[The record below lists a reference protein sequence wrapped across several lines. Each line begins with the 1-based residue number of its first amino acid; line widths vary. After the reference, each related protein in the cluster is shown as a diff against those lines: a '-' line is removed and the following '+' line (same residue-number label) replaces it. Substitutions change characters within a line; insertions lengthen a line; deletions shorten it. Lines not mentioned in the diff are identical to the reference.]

1 MTSNIKSV
9 IRDASIVYGLTF
21 VFGLGSAIAGFNMQ
35 NSPSTAYM
43 TNLLSGAAGFA
54 TAGSRISANRTE
66 HMAWVAVTFWTFN
79 LTNIVF
85 GLQTYAAWIHSGVT
99 IILMAV
105 LGGTLATILSPL
117 SKSTR
122 QYCQPPQTE

>member
-21 VFGLGSAIAGFNMQ
+21 AFGLGLTIAGFNMQ

-54 TAGSRISANRTE
+54 LAGIRISTDRAE
-66 HMAWVAVTFWTFN
+66 HVAWVAVTFWTFN
-79 LTNIVF
+79 LTNIVL
-85 GLQTYAAWIHSGVT
+85 GLQTYAGWIHSGVT
-99 IILMAV
+99 IILMAI
-105 LGGTLATILSPL
+105 LGAAFAATLSPR
-117 SKSTR
+117 SKPPR
-122 QYCQPPQTE
+122 QFCRPT